1 MTTIIS
7 VIMCGT
13 KDNSD
18 MKCEEELSLDIE
30 DELIS
35 PNPKP
40 PSIKKYFED
49 PGNYQVMGGDDYS
62 SSDSDSLDSDS

>member
-1 MTTIIS
+1 
-7 VIMCGT
+7 MCGT

-18 MKCEEELSLDIE
+18 MRHEEEELSLDIE

-40 PSIKKYFED
+40 PSMKKYFED

-62 SSDSDSLDSDS
+62 SSDSPDSDS

>member
-1 MTTIIS
+1 
-7 VIMCGT
+7 MCGT

-18 MKCEEELSLDIE
+18 MKREEELSLDIE
-30 DELIS
+30 DELIY

-62 SSDSDSLDSDS
+62 SSDSPDSDS